1 MNHDPHLSAE
11 TDKEVSA
18 AYRAVAGESAPPHLD
33 QQVLRQAKDAAG
45 SRWFEKYSFTF
56 FRPVAFVATLGLI
69 LAIVLQISDTW
80 LAAAPDPMAPVAE
93 ETNKPPFIAGAEAQR
108 TKAARFCEA
117 AQSESAD
124 EWWDCIVRLE
134 LDGRDD
140 ALASER
146 ELFMRTFPDYVR
158 R

>member
-11 TDKEVSA
+11 TDDEVSA

-33 QQVLRQAKDAAG
+33 RQVLRQAKAAAG
-45 SRWFEKYSFTF
+45 SRWFEKYSFSF
-56 FRPVAFVATLGLI
+56 FRPAAFVATLGLS
-69 LAIVLQISDTW
+69 LAIVLQISDAW
-80 LAAAPDPMAPVAE
+80 LAVAPNPVEPVAE
-93 ETNKPPFIAGAEAQR
+93 ETNKPPLIAGAEVQR
-108 TKAARFCEA
+108 TKAVRSCEA

-124 EWWDCIVRLE
+124 KWWDCIAQLE

>member
-11 TDKEVSA
+11 TDNEVSA
-18 AYRAVAGESAPPHLD
+18 AYRAVAAESAPPHLD
-33 QQVLRQAKDAAG
+33 RQVLRQAKDAAG
-45 SRWFEKYSFTF
+45 SRWFEKYSFSF
-56 FRPVAFVATLGLI
+56 FRPAAFVATLGLS
-69 LAIVLQISDTW
+69 LAIVLQISDAW
-80 LAAAPDPMAPVAE
+80 LAE
-93 ETNKPPFIAGAEAQR
+93 ETNKPPLIAGAEVQSM
-108 TKAARFCEA
+108 KAARFCEA

-124 EWWDCIVRLE
+124 KWWDCIVQLE

>member
-1 MNHDPHLSAE
+1 MSHDPHLSAE
-11 TDKEVSA
+11 TDDEVSA

-33 QQVLRQAKDAAG
+33 RQVLRQAKTAAG
-45 SRWFEKYSFTF
+45 SRWFGKYSFSF
-56 FRPVAFVATLGLI
+56 FRPAAFVATLGLS

-80 LAAAPDPMAPVAE
+80 LAE
-93 ETNKPPFIAGAEAQR
+93 ETNKPPLIAGAEVQR

-124 EWWDCIVRLE
+124 KWWDCIVQLE

>member
-11 TDKEVSA
+11 TDDEVSA

-33 QQVLRQAKDAAG
+33 RQVLRQAKTAAG
-45 SRWFEKYSFTF
+45 SRWFGKYSFSF
-56 FRPVAFVATLGLI
+56 FRPAAFVATLGLS

-80 LAAAPDPMAPVAE
+80 LAE
-93 ETNKPPFIAGAEAQR
+93 ETNKPPLIAGAEVQR

-124 EWWDCIVRLE
+124 KWWDCIVQLE

-140 ALASER
+140 ALVSER

>member
-11 TDKEVSA
+11 TDDEVSA

-33 QQVLRQAKDAAG
+33 RQVLRQAKTAAG
-45 SRWFEKYSFTF
+45 SRWFGKYSFSF
-56 FRPVAFVATLGLI
+56 FRPAAFVATLGLS

-80 LAAAPDPMAPVAE
+80 LAE
-93 ETNKPPFIAGAEAQR
+93 ETNKPPLIAGAEVQR
-108 TKAARFCEA
+108 TKAVRFCEA

-124 EWWDCIVRLE
+124 KWWDCIVQLE

>member
-1 MNHDPHLSAE
+1 MSHDPHLSAE
-11 TDKEVSA
+11 TDDEVSA
-18 AYRAVAGESAPPHLD
+18 AYRAVAGESVPPHLD
-33 QQVLRQAKDAAG
+33 RQVLRQAKTAAG
-45 SRWFEKYSFTF
+45 SRWFEKYSFSF
-56 FRPVAFVATLGLI
+56 FRPAAFVATLGLS

-80 LAAAPDPMAPVAE
+80 LAE
-93 ETNKPPFIAGAEAQR
+93 ETNKPPLIAGAEVQR
-108 TKAARFCEA
+108 TKAVRFCEA

-124 EWWDCIVRLE
+124 KWWDCIVQLE

>member
-1 MNHDPHLSAE
+1 MSHDPHLSAE
-11 TDKEVSA
+11 TDDEVSA

-33 QQVLRQAKDAAG
+33 RQVLRQAKTAAG
-45 SRWFEKYSFTF
+45 SRWFGKYSFSF
-56 FRPVAFVATLGLI
+56 FRPAAFIATLGLS

-80 LAAAPDPMAPVAE
+80 LAE
-93 ETNKPPFIAGAEAQR
+93 ETNKPPLIAGAEVQR

-124 EWWDCIVRLE
+124 KWWDCIVQLE

>member
-11 TDKEVSA
+11 TDDEVSA

-33 QQVLRQAKDAAG
+33 RQVLRQAKDAAG
-45 SRWFEKYSFTF
+45 SRWFEKYSFSF
-56 FRPVAFVATLGLI
+56 FRPAAFVATLGLS

-80 LAAAPDPMAPVAE
+80 LAE
-93 ETNKPPFIAGAEAQR
+93 ETNKPPLIAGAEVQR

-124 EWWDCIVRLE
+124 KWWDCIVQLE

>member
-1 MNHDPHLSAE
+1 MSHDPHLSAE
-11 TDKEVSA
+11 TDDEVSA

-33 QQVLRQAKDAAG
+33 RQVLRQAKDAAG
-45 SRWFEKYSFTF
+45 SRWFEKYSFSF
-56 FRPVAFVATLGLI
+56 FRPAAFVATLGLS

-80 LAAAPDPMAPVAE
+80 LAE
-93 ETNKPPFIAGAEAQR
+93 ETNKPPLIAGAEVQR

-124 EWWDCIVRLE
+124 KWWDCIVQLE